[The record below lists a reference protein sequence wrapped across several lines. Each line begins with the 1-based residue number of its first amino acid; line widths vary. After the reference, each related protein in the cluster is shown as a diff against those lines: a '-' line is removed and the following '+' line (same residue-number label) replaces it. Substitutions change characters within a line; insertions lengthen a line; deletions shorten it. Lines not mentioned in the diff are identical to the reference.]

1 MRIAVCM
8 KLVPSDTQV
17 MEEEGRLVR
26 KNIGAMPDTC
36 SLHALELARQLLQA
50 DEEKWLDVYTMGPP
64 NAADVLKR
72 GLALGAD
79 RAVLLTDRAF
89 SGSDT
94 LGTAE
99 VLAVAINKLE
109 HEAGK
114 PYDLILFGAASSD
127 GGTGQVGPMTAEAL
141 GRPSASHI
149 VSAEAADGVCTAE
162 KELPDAMGGG
172 RLKLEIRLPAVLT
185 VPYGANTPEK
195 PKLRARMQASKKP
208 IQTLSKEDLFPEADA
223 ETQPADYGG
232 SAAKSAVTGSRLAMS
247 TGRHAVML
255 AGTPAEQAAKICK
268 ILSEGGSGN
277 G

>member
-17 MEEEGRLVR
+17 TEEEGRLVR

-36 SLHALELARQLLQA
+36 SLHALELARQLLQE

-64 NAADVLKR
+64 NAADILRR

-89 SGSDT
+89 GGSDT

-99 VLAVAINKLE
+99 VIAAALDKFE
-109 HEAGK
+109 HEAGV
-114 PYDLILFGAASSD
+114 PYDFILFGAASLD

-141 GRPSASHI
+141 GRPSATHI
-149 VSAEAADGVCTAE
+149 VSAVAADGICTVE
-162 KELPDAMGGG
+162 KEMPDALGGG
-172 RLKLEIRLPAVLT
+172 RMKLEIRLPAILT
-185 VPYGANTPEK
+185 VSYGANTPEK

-208 IQTLSKEDLFPEADA
+208 IRTLAKEDL
-223 ETQPADYGG
+223 
-232 SAAKSAVTGSRLAMS
+232 
-247 TGRHAVML
+247 
-255 AGTPAEQAAKICK
+255 
-268 ILSEGGSGN
+268 
-277 G
+277 